1 MQTIATS
8 ETVSVYST
16 SAWPSGPA
24 SRERIESSVR
34 LAPLVARD
42 VHAKRCD
49 LVTTLIVPRGWLFAN
64 PRKAWP
70 THPFGGRLP
79 VATR

>member
-16 SAWPSGPA
+16 SAWPSASA
-24 SRERIESSVR
+24 SRERIESRVR
-34 LAPLVARD
+34 LAPLVALN
-42 VHAKRCD
+42 VHAKRRD
-49 LVTTLIVPRGWLFAN
+49 LVTTLIVSRGWLFAN

-70 THPFGGRLP
+70 THPFGGRLL